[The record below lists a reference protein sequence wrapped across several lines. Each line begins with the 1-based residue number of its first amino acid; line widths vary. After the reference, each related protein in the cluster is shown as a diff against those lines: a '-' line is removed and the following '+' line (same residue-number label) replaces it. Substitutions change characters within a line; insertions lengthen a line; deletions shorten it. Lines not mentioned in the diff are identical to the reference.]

1 MNSILTLFLLN
12 NVNFTTQRC
21 TLHILN
27 SLCLCNYAPLG
38 NDPEPQGNDPGQ
50 NTDRN
55 RHAEIVLARQSYC
68 IWATLLSKYCPK
80 NVKLRIYII
89 RSIPDMKMTM

>member
-27 SLCLCNYAPLG
+27 SLCLCNYAPQG
-38 NDPEPQGNDPGQ
+38 NDPEPQGNDPEPQGNDPEQ

-55 RHAEIVLARQSYC
+55 RHAEIVLARRAGIITNQHYEK
-68 IWATLLSKYCPK
+68 IKTKPKLTYSKY
-80 NVKLRIYII
+80 IG
-89 RSIPDMKMTM
+89 

>member
-27 SLCLCNYAPLG
+27 SLCLCNYAPQG

-55 RHAEIVLARQSYC
+55 RHAEIVLARRAGIITNQHYEK
-68 IWATLLSKYCPK
+68 IKTKPKLTYSKY
-80 NVKLRIYII
+80 IG
-89 RSIPDMKMTM
+89 

>member
-27 SLCLCNYAPLG
+27 LLCLCNYA
-38 NDPEPQGNDPGQ
+38 PQGNDPGQ

-55 RHAEIVLARQSYC
+55 RHAEIVLARRAGIITNQHYEK
-68 IWATLLSKYCPK
+68 IKTKPKLTYSKY
-80 NVKLRIYII
+80 IG
-89 RSIPDMKMTM
+89 